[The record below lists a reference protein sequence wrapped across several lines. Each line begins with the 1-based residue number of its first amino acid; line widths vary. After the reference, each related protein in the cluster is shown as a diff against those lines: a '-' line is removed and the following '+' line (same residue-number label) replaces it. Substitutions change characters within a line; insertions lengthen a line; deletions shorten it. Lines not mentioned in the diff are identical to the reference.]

1 MAQIKWRDLNRVRK
15 SKWSKQCKHARHLKN
30 KLNGLKQIKWQ
41 LNSKR
46 KALLKI
52 HKCKRN
58 LTEESERSN
67 VLQCTAK
74 KPGSW
79 NRKLTLNCII
89 WRSKV
94 LKSIVTRG
102 VTVHKT
108 PGSVRTSVLVRFIF
122 GTVRKQN
129 ARYKCA
135 SCS

>member
-79 NRKLTLNCII
+79 NQKLTQNCII

-94 LKSIVTRG
+94 RKYIVT
-102 VTVHKT
+102 TA
-108 PGSVRTSVLVRFIF
+108 GSSNVMLEDGSSSRCT
-122 GTVRKQN
+122 N
-129 ARYKCA
+129 DMPYERYGINWCL
-135 SCS
+135 